1 MVTIDRLRK
10 LRYNL
15 FILQARLIAVVASA
29 LQLMLLPFLIVFPNL
44 PTQPNLHFIRPQPTP
59 SLPPTNNITVQP
71 NTTSNIYIVGNPFV
85 DISDEGYCGVGLPG
99 GSGSPPSLIWP
110 VNGTVNSNRGFS
122 TKHPAVDIY
131 ANEGDQVW
139 AAAGGSI
146 IWAGESSFGGG
157 LVVSINH
164 GGGWYTTYF
173 HLSNISVV
181 CNQWVGQGQVI
192 GQVGMSGVSNYSHLH
207 FGLGNGILAFD
218 PALYIN

>member
-1 MVTIDRLRK
+1 MVTFDKLRK
-10 LRYNL
+10 LRYTL
-15 FILQARLIAVVASA
+15 IILQARLIVVVASA

-44 PTQPNLHFIRPQPTP
+44 PTQPNFHISPQPTP

-71 NTTSNIYIVGNPFV
+71 TSNIYIVGNPFV

-110 VNGTVNSNRGFS
+110 VNGTVNSNRSFS
-122 TKHPAVDIY
+122 IKHPAVDIY
-131 ANEGDQVW
+131 ANEGDPVW

-157 LVVSINH
+157 NVVVINH
-164 GGGWYTTYF
+164 GSYYTTYF
-173 HLSNISVV
+173 HLSSISVV
-181 CNQWVGQGQVI
+181 CNQWVGQGQVV
-192 GQVGMSGVSNYSHLH
+192 GLVGMSGASNYSHLH